1 MKTKYI
7 LHGGFTRKDNDL
19 NASFFHEFTS
29 DIPTDAKI
37 LMVFFAS
44 GDEDKT
50 STYNELIEKISK
62 SKQNSQFSFIFAT
75 KENFEVD
82 CGNADAIYFHGGNTP
97 TLLATLENFVDIER
111 FFIGK
116 TIAGSSAGA
125 YTLSAYGTAHT
136 SEHIRQGLGIINVR
150 VICHFESTEL
160 PPSPTSLAEI
170 YSTHL
175 DLPLVTLRDC
185 ESKVFFK

>member
-1 MKTKYI
+1 MITKYI

-19 NASFFHEFTS
+19 NTSFFNELTR
-29 DIPTDAKI
+29 DIPEDAKI

-50 STYNELIEKISK
+50 STYKEIVEKISK
-62 SKQNSQFSFIFAT
+62 SKYNSQFSFIFAT

-82 CGNADAIYFHGGNTP
+82 CNNVDAIYFHGGNTP
-97 TLLATLENFVDIER
+97 TLLTALKDFGDIER
-111 FFIGK
+111 LFVGK
-116 TIAGSSAGA
+116 TVAGSSAGA
-125 YTLSAYGTAHT
+125 YMLSTYGTAHT

-160 PPSPTSLAEI
+160 PPSQTSLVEI
-170 YSTHL
+170 NSSHL

>member
-7 LHGGFTRKDNDL
+7 LHGGFTCKDNDL

-62 SKQNSQFSFIFAT
+62 SKPYSQFSFI
-75 KENFEVD
+75 
-82 CGNADAIYFHGGNTP
+82 
-97 TLLATLENFVDIER
+97 
-111 FFIGK
+111 
-116 TIAGSSAGA
+116 
-125 YTLSAYGTAHT
+125 
-136 SEHIRQGLGIINVR
+136 
-150 VICHFESTEL
+150 L
-160 PPSPTSLAEI
+160 PSQKILKPIVVMLMQFTFMVG
-170 YSTHL
+170 THL
-175 DLPLVTLRDC
+175 LYLLP
-185 ESKVFFK
+185 